1 MKKSKVL
8 AIEKK
13 AQRIMSASNGRWGD
27 KQALQEKY
35 KKMGIKKDSLP
46 ILYYYILEDANYH
59 TEAQVL
65 EDMGVFKEKYG
76 VKQEEFTDYR
86 KSGGRTYN
94 IGE

>member
-76 VKQEEFTDYR
+76 VKQEEFADYR